1 MSGFAIRILADG
13 RYRDPVPSTRTAL
26 IQTVGWETLPAV
38 TAALALRPAA
48 IGHVHMPDSTD
59 ASRRAADAIGA
70 VLPGVPVDHR
80 VAGIDDPLAEARE
93 AVHALAR
100 VLREKHACERVIV
113 HVTGSTKLL
122 AIGAYDAARADGHE
136 CVYLELPHDD
146 EDGVPQVVS
155 LGTGRLGSDEIAA
168 LGLDPS
174 VKMSLELVARA
185 HGFAL
190 PEAGE
195 DFSPFIAFA
204 REALEDVDAEE
215 ALHRA
220 LPAAGGERSPW
231 PDDPRWQL
239 WREPF
244 YMSGRLR
251 ELALACGIVEESGD
265 CVRVAD
271 PGRRVERARRRK
283 VFERNASLLRGA
295 WLEVALADAMRAS
308 PVLRDVRWSV
318 EAEEPRPMEHD
329 VLALKGTTLV
339 VASAKRSPQPGI
351 FGHLRELKA
360 HAQRLGGMKGIP
372 VLAVARTDPR
382 RVSAERVSV
391 IEDLGEVCET
401 LGIRTVGREE
411 IVARE
416 LSGAG
421 L

>member
-1 MSGFAIRILADG
+1 MLRS
-13 RYRDPVPSTRTAL
+13 VPSTRTAL
-26 IQTVGWETLPAV
+26 IQTVGWETLPAI

-48 IGHVHMPDSTD
+48 VGHVHMPDSTD
-59 ASRRAADAIGA
+59 ASRRAADAIA
-70 VLPGVPVDHR
+70 SVLPGVTVDHR
-80 VAGIDDPLAEARE
+80 VAGVDDPLAEARA

-100 VLREKHACERVIV
+100 ELRETHACERVIV

-190 PEAGE
+190 PDAGE

-215 ALHRA
+215 ELHRA

-244 YMSGRLR
+244 YISGRLR

-271 PGRRVERARRRK
+271 PGVRVERTRRRK
-283 VFERNASLLRGA
+283 LFERNA
-295 WLEVALADAMRAS
+295 
-308 PVLRDVRWSV
+308 
-318 EAEEPRPMEHD
+318 
-329 VLALKGTTLV
+329 
-339 VASAKRSPQPGI
+339 
-351 FGHLRELKA
+351 
-360 HAQRLGGMKGIP
+360 
-372 VLAVARTDPR
+372 
-382 RVSAERVSV
+382 
-391 IEDLGEVCET
+391 
-401 LGIRTVGREE
+401 
-411 IVARE
+411 
-416 LSGAG
+416 
-421 L
+421 